1 MARITSIFLVVLFAT
16 SLSFAQAAAQA
27 SSQTPIPNA
36 IGHGAIPA
44 KVTKTLDSS
53 KLKDGDGVELE
64 TSGSFKLPDG
74 TLVPKGSKLY
84 GHVVTTKARSKG
96 DPESQLT
103 IAFDKLNVAN
113 GKQLMVKGIVQAVFP
128 PPEEVDP
135 GVPGSS
141 AHQGG
146 NGAGLTAGSA
156 VPPPEYKPT
165 TDIKIGT
172 NTESTQSQ
180 PAADPKSVGV
190 HGFDNLR
197 LSDGVLTSNGK
208 NVKLGSGVRI
218 IVHVDIL
225 G

>member
-1 MARITSIFLVVLFAT
+1 MARISSIIFVVLFAI
-16 SLSFAQAAAQA
+16 SSAFAQAAAQA
-27 SSQTPIPNA
+27 SPQAAIPNA
-36 IGHGAIPA
+36 IGHGAFPV

-53 KLKDGDGVELE
+53 KLKDGDAVELE
-64 TSGSFKLPDG
+64 TSGGFKLPDG

-96 DPESQLT
+96 DPESQLA
-103 IAFDKLNVAN
+103 IAFDKLSVAN
-113 GKQLMVKGIVQAVFP
+113 GKQLSVRGVVQAVFP
-128 PPEEVDP
+128 PADEVDP
-135 GVPGSS
+135 GIPGSS

-146 NGAGLTAGSA
+146 NGAGLTAGS

-180 PAADPKSVGV
+180 TAADPKSVGV

-197 LSDGVLTSNGK
+197 LNDGVLTSNGK

>member
-1 MARITSIFLVVLFAT
+1 MARISSIIFVVLFAI
-16 SLSFAQAAAQA
+16 SSAFAQAAAQA
-27 SSQTPIPNA
+27 SPQAAIPNA
-36 IGHGAIPA
+36 IGHGAFPV

-53 KLKDGDGVELE
+53 KLKDGDAVELE
-64 TSGSFKLPDG
+64 TSGGFKLPDG
-74 TLVPKGSKLY
+74 TLVLKGSKLY

-96 DPESQLT
+96 DPESQLA
-103 IAFDKLNVAN
+103 IAFDKLSVAN
-113 GKQLMVKGIVQAVFP
+113 GKQLSVRGVVQAVFP
-128 PPEEVDP
+128 PADEVDP
-135 GVPGSS
+135 GIPGSS

-146 NGAGLTAGSA
+146 NGAGLTAGS

-180 PAADPKSVGV
+180 TAADPKSVGV

-197 LSDGVLTSNGK
+197 LNDGVLTSNGK